1 MSASEISRLLN
12 EGTSVRIE
20 ARHGDWEG
28 SVFND
33 GFMYVYGD
41 AAINRNIGTDA
52 VDLTLA
58 STNDLQV
65 AGGASIAASG
75 ESRLNV
81 TLHADVDKSEAEPD
95 GRGSLIIGEPAGG
108 SPMLVGREAAQAVVL
123 GPNEVVIDTNGGEL
137 VLTGAGQPPV
147 NQSDQGLT
155 NAAGVRITNATLNA
169 GQGSVTITG
178 AGGSTGS
185 EGSSQNGV
193 DIDNAAIAGS
203 SVSIEGTSTS
213 ATGVRL
219 NDTDITATSGP
230 ITVVGKSEGGGPV
243 GQHMGV
249 DIDQDVVMR
258 TGAGGVKIHGLAV
271 GGGAGSAGLRINSLR
286 ILTAD
291 SGAAPLITL
300 VGQTMQTSGAGLQ
313 VTSGGSGLVVE
324 SAASEDSGVSLAS
337 TADIVIGASADP
349 EAQSLLLGDVAPQLN
364 TTGRINIRPM
374 SMEINNPAQATSL
387 NDRVIHIGSAEGS
400 GSGFNI
406 DRRWFGLPAAG
417 GTPPSAR
424 YVIGSNTHTGRISV
438 QAGALDGAGAVTL
451 QNQGEGTQG
460 IALGGQT
467 GIRQLNLL
475 SSGPITQTGAIDAEV
490 LNLIVGQGANVQL
503 TAAGNRFGTLNV
515 EGAQTPPNVTPGA
528 QPNSVEQDITG
539 FDTATPA
546 FQRFTIAAVTGN
558 GGSPEGGPEREIDR
572 SFEGSDMLNELRTD
586 VYVHGQLSRPQV
598 CTPANTATGGLALGD
613 GGADALAL
621 EWVKVRRG
629 PQLTNCAG
637 MRADSSCAAF

>member
-1 MSASEISRLLN
+1 N

-95 GRGSLIIGEPAGG
+95 GRGSLIIGDPSGG
-108 SPMLVGREAAQAVVL
+108 TPMLAPLAGRETVQAVVL
-123 GPNEVVIDTNGGEL
+123 GPNEVVIDSNGGNL
-137 VLTGAGQPPV
+137 VLTGAGQPPA
-147 NQSDQGLT
+147 NLSDQGLT

-203 SVSIEGTSTS
+203 GVSIEGTSTS

-243 GQHMGV
+243 GQHVGV
-249 DIDQDVVMR
+249 DIGQDVVMR

-291 SGAAPLITL
+291 SGTAPLITL

-349 EAQSLLLGDVAPQLN
+349 EAQ
-364 TTGRINIRPM
+364 
-374 SMEINNPAQATSL
+374 
-387 NDRVIHIGSAEGS
+387 
-400 GSGFNI
+400 
-406 DRRWFGLPAAG
+406 
-417 GTPPSAR
+417 
-424 YVIGSNTHTGRISV
+424 
-438 QAGALDGAGAVTL
+438 
-451 QNQGEGTQG
+451 
-460 IALGGQT
+460 
-467 GIRQLNLL
+467 
-475 SSGPITQTGAIDAEV
+475 
-490 LNLIVGQGANVQL
+490 
-503 TAAGNRFGTLNV
+503 
-515 EGAQTPPNVTPGA
+515 
-528 QPNSVEQDITG
+528 
-539 FDTATPA
+539 
-546 FQRFTIAAVTGN
+546 
-558 GGSPEGGPEREIDR
+558 
-572 SFEGSDMLNELRTD
+572 
-586 VYVHGQLSRPQV
+586 
-598 CTPANTATGGLALGD
+598 
-613 GGADALAL
+613 
-621 EWVKVRRG
+621 
-629 PQLTNCAG
+629 
-637 MRADSSCAAF
+637 